1 MTHTELNPCNRI
13 NCFRGQHCG

>member
-1 MTHTELNPCNRI
+1 MRHTELNPCNRI